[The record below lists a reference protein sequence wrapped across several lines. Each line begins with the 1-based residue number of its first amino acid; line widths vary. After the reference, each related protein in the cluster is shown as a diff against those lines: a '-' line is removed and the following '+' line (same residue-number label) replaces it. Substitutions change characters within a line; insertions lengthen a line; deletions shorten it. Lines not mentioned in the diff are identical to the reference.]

1 MRLQTHTQIRL
12 SRGKQNSAEA
22 DGAEVPL
29 NKSAI
34 GVKHTYFKAAKLLL
48 AAMVFLGLL
57 SGCRHASTA
66 GSPSLQQEPPI
77 GTAPWTA
84 DGIQIAV
91 TANPQ
96 VARYTIRPQ
105 RPADVE
111 VQFGTD
117 TNYGLRTW
125 TQPADGM
132 QPVSILVAGMR
143 ADTTYH
149 LRAVVHFR
157 SGGTVNDTDHT
168 FTTGHLAS
176 QMIPPITVRTT
187 PGATPQPGVELLN
200 PAIGS
205 KLQLLVTD
213 LHGNVLWG
221 YDYADRQSSDKVQF
235 LRYVQALNNTMRNAW
250 NLTLH
255 TLGMRSQKPARVWDA
270 KAWKAAP
277 PDQKSGTLI
286 NPAKMLPNGN
296 LLLVIGP
303 TSQSRLLGPEPPR
316 VPVMLR
322 EIDLTGRT
330 VRQLDVSTLNN
341 ELHSAGYN
349 LHLDVIHHDVAVL
362 PNGHWI
368 VLANTTKLFSNLP
381 GRPGV
386 TEVVGDALV
395 DLDPSLHPVWVWNE
409 FDHLDVNRHPMD
421 FPDWTHTNAVIY
433 TKDDGNLIV
442 SMRCQ
447 SWLMKIDYRN
457 GKGSGNVLWRMGR
470 DGDLKLLNGSDPT
483 DWTYGQHDPE
493 IDGERSAGIFRLSVM
508 DNGNNRVMQNG
519 GICGTP
525 GNAPCYSTVSVY
537 EIDENAKTAKLVFH
551 HVYPPSQYSIWG
563 GSVTPL
569 ANGNLEADLCYQ
581 QHASNIYE
589 ITTSDPSQV
598 VWQLHMD
605 GTNIYRSQRLGSL
618 YPNVQW

>member
-1 MRLQTHTQIRL
+1 MPLKESTVRAKR
-12 SRGKQNSAEA
+12 A
-22 DGAEVPL
+22 DFRV
-29 NKSAI
+29 
-34 GVKHTYFKAAKLLL
+34 AKFLLIT
-48 AAMVFLGLL
+48 ATFLGML
-57 SGCRHASTA
+57 SGCRHASIA

-77 GTAPWTA
+77 GAAPWMA
-84 DGIQIAV
+84 DGIEITS

-96 VARYTIRPQ
+96 VARYTVRPQ

-117 TNYGLRTW
+117 MKYGLRTW
-125 TQPADGM
+125 TQPADGT

-157 SGGTVNDTDHT
+157 GGDTINDADHT
-168 FTTGHLAS
+168 FTTGHLAAR
-176 QMIPPITVRTT
+176 MIPHITAQTT
-187 PGATPQPGVELLN
+187 PGASPQPGVELLN

-213 LHGNVLWG
+213 LHGNILWG

-235 LRYVQALNNTMRNAW
+235 LRYVQALSTTLRNAW
-250 NLTLH
+250 VGALH
-255 TLGMRSQKPARVWDA
+255 SIGMRSQAPAQIWDA
-270 KAWKAAP
+270 RAWRAAP

-286 NPAKMLPNGN
+286 NPAKMLPNGDI
-296 LLLVIGP
+296 LLVIGP
-303 TSQSRLLGPEPPR
+303 TSQSRLLGPEPSC

-330 VRQLDVSTLNN
+330 VRQLDVSTLNE
-341 ELHSAGYN
+341 ELRSAGYN

-368 VLANTTKLFSNLP
+368 VLANTTRSFSNLP
-381 GRPGV
+381 DRSGV

-447 SWLMKIDYRN
+447 SWLVKIDYRD

-470 DGDLKLLNGSDPT
+470 GGDLKLLDGSDPT

-493 IDGERSAGIFRLSVM
+493 IVGERTAGIFRLSVM

-525 GNAPCYSTVSVY
+525 GNAACYSSVSVY

-551 HVYPPSQYSIWG
+551 HVYPTSQYSIWG
-563 GSVTPL
+563 GSVTSL
-569 ANGNLEADLCYQ
+569 ANGNLETDLCFQ

-589 ITTSDPSQV
+589 TTTSDPSQV

-605 GTNIYRSQRLGSL
+605 GTNIYRSRRLSSL